1 MIGSLFL
8 RGMVQKMK
16 NCWFDRIN
24 TQNSKFYMEQIHCNC
39 EKASREAILCLGSVN
54 YLNSSK
60 LINDSSVLLLVYL
73 QGIEDIVPSNTV
85 YIPFNNTES
94 VKYKFVFAN
103 GKAIKE
109 GIIPMNR
116 IFSDM
121 SIGEDLKND
130 LNSSN
135 VPYIDDLNE
144 FVPMFYLSF
153 EFFKDTQ
160 VELYKNIHI
169 YSQVRFC
176 IEDGLFIRTSSEP
189 YLYVEADGIYGLLEG
204 KPLGWVYEALRL
216 HSLNS
221 LFLNNHQCY
230 YKKCFPGK
238 ELENKF
244 TLKAPV
250 NIWGLTVELYQKLR
264 KGELK
269 GYIMEYRDEFQ
280 QWDYINNLYEIPEPL
295 EEQGY
300 ISFIPSTD
308 GKVIVKRKHYNADQ
322 FMRGETQYK
331 TSINVPF
338 EQYIKEKYGVTPVKL
353 PPFRRVRYD
362 VNFESTRT
370 GHVYGIFFDHC
381 SVIQSEDI
389 TLNQCEIEY
398 LRSRTVL
405 EPDSDEILKEMEEV
419 TSWTRSF
426 LKEKGIFYSEGYYS
440 KLSFLR
446 DNLCNVKI

>member
-1 MIGSLFL
+1 
-8 RGMVQKMK
+8 MK
-16 NCWFDRIN
+16 NCWFDKFN
-24 TQNSKFYMEQIHCNC
+24 TQKSKFFVEQTPDNGAI
-39 EKASREAILCLGSVN
+39 ASREAILCLGSVN
-54 YLNSSK
+54 YINSSK
-60 LINDSSVLLLVYL
+60 QINDSSVLLLVYL
-73 QGIEDIVPSNTV
+73 QAIEDIVPSNTV
-85 YIPFNNTES
+85 YISFKNTES

-103 GKAIKE
+103 GITIKE
-109 GIIPMNR
+109 GIIPINR

-121 SIGEDLKND
+121 SIGTALKND
-130 LNSSN
+130 LKNSN

-144 FVPMFYLSF
+144 FVPLFYLSF

-189 YLYVEADGIYGLLEG
+189 YLYVEADEIYGREMDLPEG
-204 KPLGWVYEALRL
+204 KPLGWVHEALRL
-216 HSLNS
+216 HVRNS

-250 NIWGLTVELYQKLR
+250 NTWGLTVEIYQKLR
-264 KGELK
+264 KDELK

-280 QWDYINNLYEIPEPL
+280 QWDYINYLYEIPEPL

-308 GKVIVKRKHYNADQ
+308 GKVIVKRKHYNVDQ
-322 FMRGETQYK
+322 FMRGEIQYK
-331 TSINVPF
+331 TSIDVPF
-338 EQYIKEKYGVTPVKL
+338 EQYIKEKYGVTPVQL

-381 SVIQSEDI
+381 SIIQSEDI
-389 TLNQCEIEY
+389 ILNQCEVEY

-405 EPDSDEILKEMEEV
+405 EPDAEEVLKEMEEI

-426 LKEKGIFYSEGYYS
+426 LKEKGICYREGYYS

-446 DNLCNVKI
+446 DNLYNMKI